1 MIDAKIVNTL
11 VIDVYLFFIDIL
23 SFVGVAEMN
32 RSNYFNYIEENLN
45 ILSYRIKN
53 RGKINLLDLN
63 IYSETFF
70 AELMNRL
77 LGYEL
82 KNINVIKQNTEGI
95 DLVDN
100 KNKVVVQV
108 SATSS
113 KQKIEN
119 SLNKEILKNYTGF
132 EFKFIAISGDVDKL
146 RTQTFANPYKVIF
159 SPSGDIYDI
168 KSLLNIVLNMQ
179 ISTQRKL
186 FEFLREE
193 LGNSVDIVKVD
204 SNLASIIN
212 ILSQEDLSITVDT
225 PEINSFEILRK
236 IEFND
241 LLNVKPTID
250 DYKIYYTR
258 LDEKYREFDKQG
270 ANKSL
275 SILAVIRKQY
285 VKLLG
290 ENIEP
295 YEMFFS
301 IIDNLIELIMNSK
314 NYVEIPYEEL
324 EMCVSILVV
333 DAFTRCKIFKNPE
346 GYNHVAT

>member
-1 MIDAKIVNTL
+1 
-11 VIDVYLFFIDIL
+11 
-23 SFVGVAEMN
+23 MN
-32 RSNYFNYIEENLN
+32 RSNYFNYIEEKLN
-45 ILSYRIKN
+45 ILSFRIKS

-82 KNINVIKQNTEGI
+82 ENINVIKQNTEGI

-100 KNKVVVQV
+100 KNRVIVQV

-119 SLNKEILKNYTGF
+119 SLAKKIFEDYSGF
-132 EFKFIAISGDVDKL
+132 GFKFIAISGDADKL
-146 RTQTFANPYKVIF
+146 RAQTFVNPYKVIF
-159 SPSGDIYDI
+159 SPLNDIYDI

-179 ISTQRKL
+179 ISAQRGL
-186 FEFLREE
+186 YEFLKDE
-193 LGNSVDIVKVD
+193 LGSFVDIVKVD

-212 ILSQEDLSITVDT
+212 ILSQEDLSGIVDS

-241 LLNVKPTID
+241 LLTVQPTID
-250 DYKIYYTR
+250 DYKIYYSR
-258 LDEKYREFDKQG
+258 LDEKYKEFDKQG
-270 ANKSL
+270 ANKSF
-275 SILAVIRKQY
+275 SVLAVIRKHY
-285 VKLLG
+285 IKLLG
-290 ENIEP
+290 ENVEP
-295 YEMFFS
+295 YELFFS

-333 DAFTRCKIFKNPE
+333 DAFIRCKIFKNPE
-346 GYNHVAT
+346 GYNHVIT

>member
-1 MIDAKIVNTL
+1 
-11 VIDVYLFFIDIL
+11 
-23 SFVGVAEMN
+23 MN
-32 RSNYFNYIEENLN
+32 RSNYFNYIEEKLN
-45 ILSYRIKN
+45 ILSYRIKS

-70 AELMNRL
+70 AELMNHL

-95 DLVDN
+95 DLVDD
-100 KNKVVVQV
+100 KNKVIVQV
-108 SATSS
+108 SATST

-119 SLNKEILKNYTGF
+119 SLAKKIFEDYTGF
-132 EFKFIAISGDVDKL
+132 KFKFIAISGDADKL
-146 RTQTFANPYKVIF
+146 RAQTFANPYKVTF
-159 SPSGDIYDI
+159 SPLSDIYDI
-168 KSLLNIVLNMQ
+168 KSLLNIVLTMQ
-179 ISTQRKL
+179 ISAQRRL
-186 FEFLREE
+186 YEFLKDE
-193 LGNSVDIVKVD
+193 LGSPVDIVKVD

-212 ILSQEDLSITVDT
+212 ILSQEDLSGISDS

-241 LLNVKPTID
+241 LLTVQPTID
-250 DYKIYYTR
+250 DYTR
-258 LDEKYREFDKQG
+258 LEEKYREFDRQG

-275 SILAVIRKQY
+275 SVLAAIRKQY

-290 ENIEP
+290 KNIEP

-301 IIDNLIELIMNSK
+301 IIDNLIEVIMDSK

-324 EMCVSILVV
+324 EMCASILVV
-333 DAFTRCKIFKNPE
+333 DAFIRCKIFKNPE
-346 GYNHVAT
+346 GYNHVATWQYTSWIEYIL

>member
-1 MIDAKIVNTL
+1 
-11 VIDVYLFFIDIL
+11 
-23 SFVGVAEMN
+23 MN
-32 RSNYFNYIEENLN
+32 RSHYFNYIEEKLN

-82 KNINVIKQNTEGI
+82 KNINVTKQNTEGI
-95 DLVDN
+95 DLVDH
-100 KNKVVVQV
+100 KNKVIVQV

-113 KQKIEN
+113 KQKIES
-119 SLNKEILKNYTGF
+119 SLAKKIFEDYSGF
-132 EFKFIAISGDVDKL
+132 AFKFIAISGDADKL
-146 RTQTFANPYKVIF
+146 REQTFINPYKVIF
-159 SPSGDIYDI
+159 SPLDDIYDI

-179 ISTQRKL
+179 ISEQRVL
-186 FEFLREE
+186 YEFLKDE
-193 LGNSVDIVKVD
+193 LGGIVDIVKVD

-212 ILSQEDLSITVDT
+212 ILSQEDLSGVADS

-236 IEFND
+236 IQFND
-241 LLNVKPTID
+241 LLTVQPTID
-250 DYKIYYTR
+250 DYKIFYSR
-258 LDEKYREFDKQG
+258 LNEKYEEFDRQG
-270 ANKSL
+270 VNKSL
-275 SILAVIRKQY
+275 SVLAVIRKQY
-285 VKLLG
+285 IKLLG
-290 ENIEP
+290 RNTKP

-333 DAFTRCKIFKNPE
+333 DAFILR
-346 GYNHVAT
+346 

>member
-1 MIDAKIVNTL
+1 
-11 VIDVYLFFIDIL
+11 
-23 SFVGVAEMN
+23 MN
-32 RSNYFNYIEENLN
+32 RSNYFNYIEEKLN
-45 ILSYRIKN
+45 VLSYRIKS
-53 RGKINLLDLN
+53 RSKINLLDLN

-82 KNINVIKQNTEGI
+82 ENINAIKQNTEGI

-100 KNKVVVQV
+100 KNRVIVQV

-119 SLNKEILKNYTGF
+119 SLAKKIFEDYSGF
-132 EFKFIAISGDVDKL
+132 GFKFIAISGDADKL
-146 RTQTFANPYKVIF
+146 RAQTFVNPYKVIF
-159 SPSGDIYDI
+159 APLNDIYDI

-179 ISTQRKL
+179 ISVQRGL
-186 FEFLREE
+186 YEFLKDE
-193 LGNSVDIVKVD
+193 LGSFVDIVKVD

-212 ILSQEDLSITVDT
+212 ILSQEDLSGIVDS
-225 PEINSFEILRK
+225 PEINPFEILRK

-241 LLNVKPTID
+241 LLTVQPTID
-250 DYKIYYTR
+250 DYKIYYSR
-258 LDEKYREFDKQG
+258 LDEKYKEFDKQG

-275 SILAVIRKQY
+275 SVLAVIRKQY
-285 VKLLG
+285 IKLLG
-290 ENIEP
+290 ENVEP
-295 YEMFFS
+295 YELFFS

-333 DAFTRCKIFKNPE
+333 DAFIRCKIFKNPE
-346 GYNHVAT
+346 GYNHVIT

>member
-1 MIDAKIVNTL
+1 
-11 VIDVYLFFIDIL
+11 
-23 SFVGVAEMN
+23 MN
-32 RSNYFNYIEENLN
+32 RSNYFNYIVEKLN
-45 ILSYRIKN
+45 ILSYRIKS

-82 KNINVIKQNTEGI
+82 ENINVIKQNTEGI

-100 KNKVVVQV
+100 KNKVIVQV

-119 SLNKEILKNYTGF
+119 SLAKKIFEDYSGF
-132 EFKFIAISGDVDKL
+132 GFKFIAISGDVDKL
-146 RTQTFANPYKVIF
+146 RAQTFANPYKVIF
-159 SPSGDIYDI
+159 SPLNDIYDI

-179 ISTQRKL
+179 ISAQRGL
-186 FEFLREE
+186 YEFLKDE
-193 LGNSVDIVKVD
+193 LGSFVDIVKVD

-212 ILSQEDLSITVDT
+212 ILSQEDLSGIVDS

-241 LLNVKPTID
+241 LLTVQPTID
-250 DYKIYYTR
+250 DYKIYYSK
-258 LDEKYREFDKQG
+258 LDEKYKEFDKQG
-270 ANKSL
+270 ANKSF
-275 SILAVIRKQY
+275 SVLAVIRKQY
-285 VKLLG
+285 IKLLG
-290 ENIEP
+290 ENVEP
-295 YEMFFS
+295 FELFFS

-333 DAFTRCKIFKNPE
+333 YAFIRCKIFKNPE
-346 GYNHVAT
+346 GYNHVIT

>member
-1 MIDAKIVNTL
+1 
-11 VIDVYLFFIDIL
+11 
-23 SFVGVAEMN
+23 MN
-32 RSNYFNYIEENLN
+32 H
-45 ILSYRIKN
+45 
-53 RGKINLLDLN
+53 
-63 IYSETFF
+63 
-70 AELMNRL
+70 L

-95 DLVDN
+95 DLVDD
-100 KNKVVVQV
+100 KNKVIVQV
-108 SATSS
+108 SATST

-119 SLNKEILKNYTGF
+119 SLAKKIFEDYTGF
-132 EFKFIAISGDVDKL
+132 KFKFIAISGDADKL
-146 RTQTFANPYKVIF
+146 RAQTFANPYKVTF
-159 SPSGDIYDI
+159 SPLSDIYDI
-168 KSLLNIVLNMQ
+168 KSLLNIVLTMQ
-179 ISTQRKL
+179 ISAQRRL
-186 FEFLREE
+186 YEFLKDE
-193 LGNSVDIVKVD
+193 LGSPVDIVKVD

-212 ILSQEDLSITVDT
+212 ILSQEDLSGISDS

-241 LLNVKPTID
+241 LLTVQPTID

-258 LDEKYREFDKQG
+258 LEEKYREFDRQG

-275 SILAVIRKQY
+275 SVLAAIRKQY

-290 ENIEP
+290 KNIEP

-301 IIDNLIELIMNSK
+301 IIDNLIEVIMDSK

-324 EMCVSILVV
+324 EMCASILVV
-333 DAFTRCKIFKNPE
+333 DAFIRCKIFKNPE